1 MEYFDIVDTHN
12 LSNHF
17 MNIINKS
24 SATTVSNNIKSLETI
39 LCH

>member
-17 MNIINKS
+17 MDIIKKS
-24 SATTVSNNIKSLETI
+24 PVTTISNNITSLETL